1 MAGIHF
7 NIKTGKRGKC
17 TAQPGKCPVCDEQ
30 HHFATEEEVNKYED
44 CLVNPIEDEDALL
57 QASNAELTGTID
69 HYEKQY
75 KELEEYFDNEIKYEE
90 EAAKLKTEA
99 FEDFQKLKKDYS
111 NKETT
116 LATLEILKSNVAP
129 ICEKRALGEYQIN
142 KTFQE
147 NYILDD
153 LDVSERTEIELAK
166 LISKNKNDVKELTPE
181 DVSNIKEVA
190 DNPDLLNQLNQRI
203 KDVQRT
209 SNVISRYNARLR
221 EIDKECEVLDGY
233 MQTGIKGYYVDDSI
247 SKIFEDIDKK
257 RAGLNSKLEELA
269 NKYKTPLSTD
279 VKPTFSGLRKI
290 TNKLNEAKRIRE
302 LRNKES

>member
-1 MAGIHF
+1 MDV
-7 NIKTGKRGKC
+7 
-17 TAQPGKCPVCDEQ
+17 PE
-30 HHFATEEEVNKYED
+30 
-44 CLVNPIEDEDALL
+44 
-57 QASNAELTGTID
+57 
-69 HYEKQY
+69 
-75 KELEEYFDNEIKYEE
+75 
-90 EAAKLKTEA
+90 
-99 FEDFQKLKKDYS
+99 
-111 NKETT
+111 
-116 LATLEILKSNVAP
+116 
-129 ICEKRALGEYQIN
+129 RA
-142 KTFQE
+142 
-147 NYILDD
+147 
-153 LDVSERTEIELAK
+153 EIELAK

-279 VKPTFSGLRKI
+279 VKLTFSGLRKI
-290 TNKLNEAKRIRE
+290 TNKINGAKRIRE
-302 LRNKES
+302 SRNKES

>member
-44 CLVNPIEDEDALL
+44 CLVNPIEGEDALL
-57 QASNAELTGTID
+57 KASNAEITGTID

-75 KELEEYFDNEIKYEE
+75 KELEEYFENEIKYEE

-111 NKETT
+111 NKEST

-129 ICEKRALGEYQIN
+129 ICEKNVLGYQVN

-181 DVSNIKEVA
+181 DVSNIKEVS
-190 DNPDLLNQLNQRI
+190 DNPVLLNQLNERI

-209 SNVISRYNARLR
+209 KKVISRYNARLR

-233 MQTGIKGYYVDDSI
+233 MQTGIKGYYVDESI

-257 RAGLNSKLEELA
+257 RADLNSKLEVLA
-269 NKYKTPLSTD
+269 NKYKTSLSAD
-279 VKPTFSGLRKI
+279 IKPTFSGLRKL
-290 TNKLNEAKRIRE
+290 TDKLNEAKRIRE
-302 LRNKES
+302 SRSE

>member
-7 NIKTGKRGKC
+7 NTKTGKRGKC
-17 TAQPGKCPVCDEQ
+17 TAQPGKCPVCDKD

-44 CLVNPIEDEDALL
+44 CLVNPIEGEDALL
-57 QASNAELTGTID
+57 KASNAELTGTID

-75 KELEEYFDNEIKYEE
+75 KELEEYFENEIKYEE

-99 FEDFQKLKKDYS
+99 FGDFQKLKKDYS
-111 NKETT
+111 NKEST

-129 ICEKRALGEYQIN
+129 ICEKNVLGYQVN

-181 DVSNIKEVA
+181 DVSNIKEVV

-209 SNVISRYNARLR
+209 RNVISRYNARLR

-269 NKYKTPLSTD
+269 NKYKTPLSSD
-279 VKPTFSGLRKI
+279 IKPTFSGLRKL

>member
-44 CLVNPIEDEDALL
+44 CLVNPIEGEDALL
-57 QASNAELTGTID
+57 KASNAELTGTIG

-99 FEDFQKLKKDYS
+99 FEDSQKLKKDYS
-111 NKETT
+111 NKETS
-116 LATLEILKSNVAP
+116 LAVDKVLKSKVAP
-129 ICEKRALGEYQIN
+129 ICEKRALGDYQIN

-153 LDVSERTEIELAK
+153 LDVPERAEIELAK

-190 DNPDLLNQLNQRI
+190 DNPALLNQLNQRI

-209 SNVISRYNARLR
+209 RNVISRYNARLR

-257 RAGLNSKLEELA
+257 RADLNSKLEELA

-279 VKPTFSGLRKI
+279 VKPTFSGLRKL

-302 LRNKES
+302 LRNKEF

>member
-7 NIKTGKRGKC
+7 NIKTGKRGRC

-44 CLVNPIEDEDALL
+44 CLINPIEGEEALL
-57 QASNAELTGTID
+57 KASNAELTGTID

-111 NKETT
+111 NKEST
-116 LATLEILKSNVAP
+116 LAVDEVLKSNVAP
-129 ICEKRALGEYQIN
+129 ICEKNVLGYQVN

-153 LDVSERTEIELAK
+153 LDVPERTEIELAK
-166 LISKNKNDVKELTPE
+166 IISKNKNDVKELTPE

-247 SKIFEDIDKK
+247 SRIFEDIDKK
-257 RAGLNSKLEELA
+257 RADLNSKLGELA

>member
-1 MAGIHF
+1 M
-7 NIKTGKRGKC
+7 
-17 TAQPGKCPVCDEQ
+17 
-30 HHFATEEEVNKYED
+30 
-44 CLVNPIEDEDALL
+44 
-57 QASNAELTGTID
+57 ASNAELTGTID

-90 EAAKLKTEA
+90 EAAKLKIEA

-129 ICEKRALGEYQIN
+129 ICEKRSLGEYQIN

-153 LDVSERTEIELAK
+153 LDVPERAEIELAK

-290 TNKLNEAKRIRE
+290 TNNLNEAKRIRE
-302 LRNKES
+302 SRNKES

>member
-7 NIKTGKRGKC
+7 NIKTGKRGRC

-44 CLVNPIEDEDALL
+44 CLVNPIEGEDALL
-57 QASNAELTGTID
+57 KASNAELTGTID

-111 NKETT
+111 DKEST

-129 ICEKRALGEYQIN
+129 ICEKNVLGYQVN

-153 LDVSERTEIELAK
+153 LDIPERAEIELAK

-209 SNVISRYNARLR
+209 KNVISRYNARLR

-257 RAGLNSKLEELA
+257 RADLNNKLEELA
-269 NKYKTPLSTD
+269 NKYKTSLSSD
-279 VKPTFSGLRKI
+279 VKPTFSGLRKL